1 MERAMSDSSGEFSG
15 GDADASGVDIRHRII
30 DSPVGE
36 LALVGTDDVLS
47 AVYFAEHK
55 RRPEATTWGARDDSV
70 FDAAVTQLGE
80 YFAGTRTSF
89 ALQLAPTGDAFQQKV
104 WAQLREI
111 PYGQT
116 RSYGQLAALL
126 GDKNLARAVGAAN
139 GKNPISIIVPCHR
152 VVGADGNLVGYAGGL
167 DRKRFLL
174 ALEEPADAA
183 LERLF

>member
-1 MERAMSDSSGEFSG
+1 MSDSSGDSSSS
-15 GDADASGVDIRHRII
+15 DAETSNVDIRHRII

-36 LALVGTDDVLS
+36 LTLVGAGDALS

-55 RRPEATTWGARDDSV
+55 RRPEATTWGTRDDSA
-70 FDAAVTQLGE
+70 FEGAVTQLGE
-80 YFAGTRTSF
+80 YFAGTRTDF
-89 ALQLAPTGDAFQQKV
+89 DLHLAPTGDAFQQKV

-116 RSYGQLAALL
+116 RSYGQLAVLL
-126 GDKNLARAVGAAN
+126 GDKNLSRAVGAAN

-183 LERLF
+183 LGRLF